1 MLISGVTPVA
11 GTMFLFGTLV
21 AMLLSRSALRAPRF
35 GFCNRHGRNRVPS
48 DYGASLD

>member
-21 AMLLSRSALRAPRF
+21 ATLLSRSALRVLQSAWPQSRAERLRCVTGLIF
-35 GFCNRHGRNRVPS
+35 R
-48 DYGASLD
+48 